1 MRTRIIGG
9 VAVLGVT
16 CAIAAVTLRASDRI
30 GVYTVVEKVVLEPN
44 ETSPQRAQI
53 WGAFALADRTSKDTY
68 GEARRGYLYYACP
81 QGKETVCRNEW
92 SDLKSVAAKGT
103 GVGFGARLQPT
114 GRIRSAD
121 EAPAS
126 PDPYPIA
133 MGVVRLTPGHDSLSV
148 IDRIK
153 TVLSSR

>member
-16 CAIAAVTLRASDRI
+16 CAVAAVTLRASDRI
-30 GVYTVVEKVVLEPN
+30 GVYAVVERVVLEPN
-44 ETSPQRAQI
+44 EAAPLRAQI

-68 GEARRGYLYYACP
+68 GEARRGYLYYTCP
-81 QGKETVCRNEW
+81 QGKETLCRNEW
-92 SDLKSVAAKGT
+92 SDLKSVAGKDT

-126 PDPYPIA
+126 PDPYPLS
-133 MGVVRLTPGHDSLSV
+133 MGVMRLPAGHDSLSV

-153 TVLSSR
+153 TVLRSR